1 MKSRTKGHGF
11 ERNIAAKLR
20 EIWPHC
26 MTSRAGNPQADQ
38 MGVDLINTGQFNFQ
52 LKAMERSPTYHSIL
66 DQMPKDGNYNVI
78 LHKRNRK
85 GIIAVMDFDD
95 FIEIIQSNKRSG

>member
-1 MKSRTKGHGF
+1 MMNSRTKGHDF
-11 ERNIAAKLR
+11 ERKIAAKLR
-20 EIWPHC
+20 DIWPNC
-26 MTSRAGNPQADQ
+26 ITSRAGNPQADQ
-38 MGVDLINTGQFNFQ
+38 SGVDLVNTSQFNFQ

-85 GIIAVMDFDD
+85 GIIAVMYFDD
-95 FIEIIQSNKRSG
+95 FIKIIKSKNFD